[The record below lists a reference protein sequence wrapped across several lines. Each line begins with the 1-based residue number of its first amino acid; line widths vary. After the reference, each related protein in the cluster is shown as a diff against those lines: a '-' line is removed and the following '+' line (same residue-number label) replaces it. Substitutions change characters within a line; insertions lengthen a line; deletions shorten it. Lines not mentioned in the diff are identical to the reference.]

1 VINPFNKND
10 MYPVE
15 TLMSIETLIERTQNM
30 NPVEFEDFADNNGI
44 DVEWLE
50 VCLTNYND
58 GLYHATLPQYGDA
71 YVEAVDGS
79 NITIII

>member
-1 VINPFNKND
+1 
-10 MYPVE
+10 MYIPE

-30 NPVEFEDFADNNGI
+30 TPIEFEDFADNNGI
-44 DVEWLE
+44 EVEWME

-58 GLYHATLPQYGDA
+58 GLYQATLPQYGDA

-79 NITIII
+79 NITVII

>member
-1 VINPFNKND
+1 VIDPFNKND

>member
-1 VINPFNKND
+1 
-10 MYPVE
+10 MYIPE
-15 TLMSIETLIERTQNM
+15 TLMSIETLIERTNGM
-30 NPVEFEDFADNNGI
+30 TPIEFENFADDNGI
-44 DVEWLE
+44 EVEWLE

>member
-1 VINPFNKND
+1 
-10 MYPVE
+10 MYIPE

-30 NPVEFEDFADNNGI
+30 TPIEFEDFADNNGI
-44 DVEWLE
+44 EVEWME

>member
-1 VINPFNKND
+1 